1 MQEHDSFDAP
11 LHEQMLQS
19 LDRVLQVRLRLSPGF
34 ANVEIILQALLPC
47 TKSNRVRV
55 RRCAVERIVS
65 LRNLMGPAF
74 LMGSSSQNSESMA
87 DIRLLKEMP
96 DTLMGQLL
104 GHLILCCA
112 EEDEDIRCES
122 TETVQAIHSILA
134 ARLGYKFGNANP
146 NLYVEDGHW
155 GHFCA
160 PYAAWNTLLV
170 GSWLRPTERG
180 NFILTVLEG
189 MIQPRVSDTK
199 VVASA
204 LDAVLREEGS
214 QLSNVSS
221 FQPGC
226 PVFLLSG
233 GCFP

>member
-1 MQEHDSFDAP
+1 
-11 LHEQMLQS
+11 
-19 LDRVLQVRLRLSPGF
+19 
-34 ANVEIILQALLPC
+34 
-47 TKSNRVRV
+47 
-55 RRCAVERIVS
+55 
-65 LRNLMGPAF
+65 MG
-74 LMGSSSQNSESMA
+74 
-87 DIRLLKEMP
+87 R
-96 DTLMGQLL
+96 
-104 GHLILCCA
+104 
-112 EEDEDIRCES
+112 
-122 TETVQAIHSILA
+122 
-134 ARLGYKFGNANP
+134 
-146 NLYVEDGHW
+146 
-155 GHFCA
+155 
-160 PYAAWNTLLV
+160 
-170 GSWLRPTERG
+170 WLRPTERG